1 MTNQSHLTRTLS
13 GPEFIGLMAALMAL
27 NSLAIDVMLPALPAM
42 GEALGVVSDNE
53 RQLVISAYMVGFGI
67 AQLFFGPITDRFGR
81 RSPLFVGMV
90 IYIICAFAATFA
102 PTFALLLAV
111 RFAQGVGAAAT
122 RVIAMSVIRDR
133 YSGRQ
138 MASIMSLTFMV
149 FMALPILAPGIGQVI
164 LFVGTWHY
172 IFLFMTGLAI
182 VIMVWAFFRMPETL
196 HPEYRRELKLSV
208 ITDGFRLVFS
218 NRLAIF
224 YGIAGMFF
232 FGSNMGFIISSQQ
245 IFVGIYK
252 FGDWFPVAFAAVASL
267 MAVANFVNSRIVKQY
282 GQRRV
287 SHSATLVYIAC
298 GAVLLGLSLL
308 GPVDFWAFFAILA
321 ESLGGELGGLPPTV
335 EKELLIPLRN
345 HMRGGAL
352 CGSDDHQDSRF
363 LAGCLVAEDLGN
375 KVYLAGFTKR
385 EHAGLRAAEDD
396 VVSTN
401 RERRVSFRASVLP
414 QTEKV
419 FFQWDPLQWGTRS
432 LVSYRHLEVVDGDIG
447 SDVAEKG
454 FAYNHHPLVV
464 RV

>member
-122 RVIAMSVIRDR
+122 RVIAMSVIRAR

-164 LFVGTWHY
+164 LLVGTWHY

-298 GAVLLGLSLL
+298 GAVMLGLSLL

-321 ESLGGELGGLPPTV
+321 IMQFAFACASSNVNSLAMEPLGQVAGTAAAVFGFLQTV
-335 EKELLIPLRN
+335 
-345 HMRGGAL
+345 GGAI
-352 CGSDDHQDSRF
+352 
-363 LAGCLVAEDLGN
+363 LGTLIGQQFN
-375 KVYLAGFTKR
+375 DTLTPNSAGFVIM
-385 EHAGLRAAEDD
+385 GLLVLGCILIAESGKLFGVSKEYQQGSAA
-396 VVSTN
+396 
-401 RERRVSFRASVLP
+401 F
-414 QTEKV
+414 
-419 FFQWDPLQWGTRS
+419 
-432 LVSYRHLEVVDGDIG
+432 
-447 SDVAEKG
+447 AE
-454 FAYNHHPLVV
+454 
-464 RV
+464 

>member
-13 GPEFIGLMAALMAL
+13 GVEFIGLMAALMAL

-42 GEALGVVSDNE
+42 GDALGVASDNE

-102 PTFALLLAV
+102 PTFGLLLAV

-133 YSGRQ
+133 YSGRE

-208 ITDGFRLVFS
+208 ITDGFRLVFG

-245 IFVGIYK
+245 IFVDIYK

-298 GAVLLGLSLL
+298 GARSISGRSFRSWRSCSSPLPAPRPTSTRWRWSRSARS
-308 GPVDFWAFFAILA
+308 PAPRRRCSAFCRRWAARSSA
-321 ESLGGELGGLPPTV
+321 RSSASSSTARSRP
-335 EKELLIPLRN
+335 IPRVSWSW
-345 HMRGGAL
+345 A
-352 CGSDDHQDSRF
+352 CWSSP
-363 LAGCLVAEDLGN
+363 ASSSP
-375 KVYLAGFTKR
+375 
-385 EHAGLRAAEDD
+385 RAASSSASAR
-396 VVSTN
+396 STS
-401 RERRVSFRASVLP
+401 RAPRRSRNSRRQFLMPAKIVQPS
-414 QTEKV
+414 
-419 FFQWDPLQWGTRS
+419 
-432 LVSYRHLEVVDGDIG
+432 IG
-447 SDVAEKG
+447 
-454 FAYNHHPLVV
+454 
-464 RV
+464 RVTLR